1 MNDNPLAVGQREK
14 SGAVTFEKYEYQY
27 HWALCRVIDEHSK
40 SNDYAL
46 FMEYHEDVVL
56 SDSLDKQKAKFE
68 FNQIKNIGSPKYNI
82 PNLTKRTKSKNSVL
96 GKLILSVNNKPYC
109 HKITTINLVA
119 SCGFHIDQ
127 IDNALKLEIISV
139 CDLSPKSIKDIKNA
153 LKKELGNDLIPPN
166 LKFVVPKFHIKGQ
179 QEYAIAKIAE
189 LVNELFP
196 NSHCNSGN
204 IYRILIDELH
214 RKGIVFYDYTK
225 WDDLLIQKAL
235 TSKKVENTILTHT
248 SLRQNDQLLED
259 LNQISIELGFN
270 YLEKKSLK
278 KIIERIHIERVGF
291 PSALSI
297 RIKKAITGEL
307 ETIGISFKSDIK
319 KIIAEIE
326 NKLSRSFKEIIGSN
340 LEVKASIIYEILVS
354 DI

>member
-1 MNDNPLAVGQREK
+1 MNDNPLAVAQREK

-27 HWALCRVIDEHSK
+27 HWALCRVIYEHRK

-56 SDSLDKQKAKFE
+56 ADSLDKQKAQFE
-68 FNQIKNIGSPKYNI
+68 FNQIKNIVSPKYNI
-82 PNLTKRTKSKNSVL
+82 TNLTKRNKNKNSVL
-96 GKLILSVNNKPYC
+96 GKLILSINNKPFRD
-109 HKITTINLVA
+109 KITTINLVA

-127 IDNALKLEIISV
+127 IDNDLKLEIIRV
-139 CDLSPKSIKDIKNA
+139 GDLSPKSIKDIKNA
-153 LKKELGNDLIPPN
+153 LKNELGNDLIPPN
-166 LKFVVPKFHIKGQ
+166 LKFVVPKFYIKGQ

-189 LVNELFP
+189 LVNGLFP
-196 NSHCNSGN
+196 NSHCNPGH

-214 RKGIVFYDYTK
+214 RKGIVSYDFTK

-235 TSKKVENTILTHT
+235 TSEKVQNTIQTHT

-259 LNQISIELGFN
+259 LNQISNELGIS

-297 RIKKAITGEL
+297 AIKKAITREL
-307 ETIGISFKSDIK
+307 EAIGISFKSDIK
-319 KIIAEIE
+319 NLIE
-326 NKLSRSFKEIIGSN
+326 EVGNKLSRSIKEKIGSN
-340 LEVKASIIYEILVS
+340 LEVKAAIIYEIIVS

>member
-1 MNDNPLAVGQREK
+1 MNDNPLGVAQREK
-14 SGAVTFEKYEYQY
+14 SGAITFEKYEYQY

-68 FNQIKNIGSPKYNI
+68 FNQIKNVVSPKYNI
-82 PNLTKRTKSKNSVL
+82 PNLTKTSKSKNSVL

-109 HKITTINLVA
+109 DKIISINLIA

-127 IDNALKLEIISV
+127 IDNGLELEIISV
-139 CDLSPKSIKDIKNA
+139 GDLSPKSIKDIKNA
-153 LKKELGNDLIPPN
+153 LKLEIGNDIIPPN

-179 QEYAIAKIAE
+179 QEYSIAKIAE

-214 RKGIVFYDYTK
+214 RKGIVSYDYTK
-225 WDDLLIQKAL
+225 WDDLLNQKAL
-235 TSKKVENTILTHT
+235 TSKKVQNTILTHT
-248 SLRQNDQLLED
+248 SLRQNDQLLDE
-259 LNQISIELGFN
+259 LNQICNELGFN
-270 YLEKKSLK
+270 YLEKKYLK
-278 KIIERIHIERVGF
+278 KIIERIHIERIGF

-297 RIKKAITGEL
+297 RIKKAITEEL
-307 ETIGISFKSDIK
+307 EDIGISFKSDIN
-319 KIIAEIE
+319 IIIEEVE
-326 NKLSRSFKEIIGSN
+326 NKLSQSFKKIIGSN

-354 DI
+354 EI

>member
-1 MNDNPLAVGQREK
+1 MNDNPLAVAQREK
-14 SGAVTFEKYEYQY
+14 SGALTFEKYEYQY
-27 HWALCRVIDEHSK
+27 HWALCRVIYEHGK

-56 SDSLDKQKAKFE
+56 ADSLDKQKAKFE
-68 FNQIKNIGSPKYNI
+68 FNQIKNIVSPKYNI
-82 PNLTKRTKSKNSVL
+82 TNLTKRNKSKNSVL
-96 GKLILSVNNKPYC
+96 GKLILSVNNKPFC
-109 HKITTINLVA
+109 DKITTINLVA
-119 SCGFHIDQ
+119 SCGFKIDQ
-127 IDNALKLEIISV
+127 IDNGLDLEIISV
-139 CDLSPKSIKDIKNA
+139 GDLSPKSIMDIKNE
-153 LKKELGNDLIPPN
+153 LKNELGNDLIPPN

-214 RKGIVFYDYTK
+214 RKGIVPYDYKK

-235 TSKKVENTILTHT
+235 TSKKVQNTIQTHT
-248 SLRQNDQLLED
+248 TLLQNEQLFDD
-259 LNQISIELGFN
+259 LNQICNELCIN
-270 YLEKKSLK
+270 YLEKRSLK

-297 RIKKAITGEL
+297 RIKKGITREL
-307 ETIGISFKSDIK
+307 EIIGISFDSEIK
-319 KIIAEIE
+319 NLIEEVE
-326 NKLSRSFKEIIGSN
+326 NKLSWSLKEKIGSN
-340 LEVKASIIYEILVS
+340 LEVKASIIYEILVG